1 MTELVSK
8 SLVIRSSAFENN
20 MAIPSKYT
28 ADGDNINPPLT
39 IENLPNNTQS
49 LALTIEDPDSPSG
62 SFIHWVM
69 WNIPPSNEIQ
79 EHSAPGVEGLNSD
92 RKNIYTG
99 PDPGSGTHRYIFKV
113 YALDSKLDLP
123 ANSTKEDLEAA
134 MQGHILA
141 RGELIGTYSRRA

>member
-28 ADGDNINPPLT
+28 ADGDNINPPLI

-62 SFIHWVM
+62 SFVHWVM

-92 RKNIYTG
+92 R
-99 PDPGSGTHRYIFKV
+99 
-113 YALDSKLDLP
+113 
-123 ANSTKEDLEAA
+123 
-134 MQGHILA
+134 
-141 RGELIGTYSRRA
+141 